1 MALPLVPI
9 GLAAL
14 AGAALLLPRTKNV
27 ATPGARSG
35 PSSAVG
41 ETGYQNVP
49 QTSPNLPSYTKFEPD
64 KSYMIEMTTVEP
76 YDGSS
81 PDAFF
86 ARAAQRIESEILEQ
100 NNLVAH
106 DRGILGTP
114 TPGKGM
120 DIAYGVTYLGA
131 PVPAT
136 LKAPALSGVYVKKV
150 TAG

>member
-1 MALPLVPI
+1 MALPLIPI

-27 ATPGARSG
+27 ATPGARTG
-35 PSSAVG
+35 PASAVG

-49 QTSPNLPSYTKFEPD
+49 QVKPNLPSYAKFEPD

-76 YDGSS
+76 YDGSN

-86 ARAAQRIESEILEQ
+86 AKIASKIESEILDQ

-131 PVPAT
+131 PVPVT
-136 LKAPALSGVYVKKV
+136 LTAPSLSGVFVKKV
-150 TAG
+150 REG